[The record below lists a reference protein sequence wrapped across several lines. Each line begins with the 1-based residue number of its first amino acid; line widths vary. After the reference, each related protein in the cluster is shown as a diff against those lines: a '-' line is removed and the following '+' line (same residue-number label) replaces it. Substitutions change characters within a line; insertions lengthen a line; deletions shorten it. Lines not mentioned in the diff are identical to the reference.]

1 MNDNESLKMTTKQLV
16 APWIIVFVGLFI
28 MYFVSIFLINDG
40 FWKPMIGFTGGIIT
54 ASGVYFLFVPVENKE
69 DETKD

>member
-16 APWIIVFVGLFI
+16 TPWIIIFVGLFI
-28 MYFVSIFLINDG
+28 MYFVSIFLINDD
-40 FWKPMIGFTGGIIT
+40 FWKPMIGIIGGIIT